1 MIRDEELAALL
12 RAAPWMSEDGRKADR
27 YERVDHAVLG
37 SAVVLLVVAAVGGPA
52 AGRRF
57 FVPVEVGGGRYEGG
71 GPREAHA
78 VEEFHREAVRRTLAG
93 GTLRTERGGAV
104 EFRGAGGSLAGSPPE
119 VRPLPFEQG
128 WSSNALS
135 LVEIGGV
142 PHIHKTY
149 RGLDD
154 DVREPDLLRLMNG
167 TGRTPEWAGDYAYT
181 DPASGTRHPLGVVYR
196 YAPGEGIDVPLRQNL
211 RSLWP
216 ALSRLLAH
224 DAPEAVAR
232 HHLRPLDRQL
242 RDAGRFLRGFHA
254 DLADRLGDGSP
265 QPAYPAGE
273 RLAQAG
279 RRLADLH
286 DRTTADPALPA
297 RVVRDAFTSLAAEVT
312 ELHAE
317 LDRSGPSWSGGGP
330 CHGDLHLSHLLW
342 NPPALIDL
350 STPSTAPTA
359 PGWAAQSP
367 LEDIVA
373 LQRGLEYFA
382 ADEAAFEAAN
392 RLGVDSLETML
403 GSLDAA
409 PHLSPAQQAE
419 IRRVFEVADRW
430 RERVRELLL
439 GPGAAS
445 DGPLRRLLYLR
456 RLLHELA
463 YNHAHTRPYHAAID
477 LRHAL
482 RLGGGSG
489 AHRDSE
495 DVRPC

>member
-37 SAVVLLVVAAVGGPA
+37 SAALLLVVAAVGGPA

-57 FVPVEVGGGRYEGG
+57 FVPVDVRGG
-71 GPREAHA
+71 REAHDVA
-78 VEEFHREAVRRTLAG
+78 EFHTDAVLRTLAG
-93 GTLRTERGGAV
+93 GTVRTERGGTV
-104 EFRGAGGSLAGSPPE
+104 EFRSAGGAPAGAAAAGAVPE

-135 LVEIGGV
+135 LVEIQGV

-149 RGLDD
+149 RTLDD
-154 DVREPDLLRLMNG
+154 DVRESDLLRLMNG
-167 TGRTPEWAGDYAYT
+167 TGRTPEWAGDYTYT
-181 DPASGTRHPLGVVYR
+181 DPGSGTRHPLGVVYR
-196 YAPGEGIDVPLRQNL
+196 YVPGEGIDVPLRQNL
-211 RSLWP
+211 RALWP

-224 DAPEAVAR
+224 DAPVAVAR
-232 HHLRPLDRQL
+232 RHLRPLEQQL
-242 RDAGRFLRGFHA
+242 REAGRFLRGFHTE
-254 DLADRLGDGSP
+254 LADRLGDGTP

-273 RLAQAG
+273 RLVQAEE
-279 RRLADLH
+279 RLADLH
-286 DRTTADPALPA
+286 DHTTADPALPA
-297 RVVRDAFTSLAAEVT
+297 PAVRDAFKALEAEAAA
-312 ELHAE
+312 LRAE
-317 LDRSGPSWSGGGP
+317 LVRSGPSWPGGGP

-342 NPPALIDL
+342 NPPTLIDL
-350 STPSTAPTA
+350 STPSTTPTA

-367 LEDIVA
+367 LEDVVA

-392 RLGVDSLETML
+392 RLGLDSLETML
-403 GSLDAA
+403 GSLDGA
-409 PHLSPAQQAE
+409 PHLSPAQQDELRQA
-419 IRRVFEVADRW
+419 FEVADHW

-439 GPGAAS
+439 GPAS

-482 RLGGGSG
+482 RLGEGGSG

>member
-1 MIRDEELAALL
+1 MIRDEELDALL

-37 SAVVLLVVAAVGGPA
+37 SAAVLLVVAAVGGPA

-57 FVPVEVGGGRYEGG
+57 FVPVEIRGGRYEGG
-71 GPREAHA
+71 GLREAHA
-78 VEEFHREAVRRTLAG
+78 VEAFHTDAVLRTLTG
-93 GTLRTERGGAV
+93 GTLRTERGGTV
-104 EFRGAGGSLAGSPPE
+104 EFRGAGGALAGSLPE

-149 RGLDD
+149 RSLDD

-196 YAPGEGIDVPLRQNL
+196 YAPGDGIDVPLRQNL

-216 ALSRLLAH
+216 ARSRLLTH
-224 DAPEAVAR
+224 GSPETVAR
-232 HHLRPLDRQL
+232 RHLRPLERQL
-242 RDAGRFLRGFHA
+242 REAGRFLRGFHT

-265 QPAYPAGE
+265 QPAYPAAE
-273 RLAQAG
+273 RLAQAE
-279 RRLADLH
+279 RRLTDLH

-297 RVVRDAFTSLAAEVT
+297 QVVRDAFQALRQEVAALRT
-312 ELHAE
+312 ELART
-317 LDRSGPSWSGGGP
+317 DGSWPGGGP

-392 RLGVDSLETML
+392 RVGVDSLETMV
-403 GSLDAA
+403 GSLDGG
-409 PHLSPAQQAE
+409 PRLSPAQQDE
-419 IRRVFEVADRW
+419 LRRVFAVADHW
-430 RERVRELLL
+430 RDRVRELLL
-439 GPGAAS
+439 GPAS

-482 RLGGGSG
+482 RLGGGGSG